1 MPDKP
6 SRPAPLTR
14 SWRTRRFGVTVEVP
28 RRIGKRLKV
37 LQPFASHEV
46 APRLHVAD
54 RVPDLHVER
63 HDVDAALMSWRSA
76 ENTDFQEQVRKE
88 TVVQTDLAKRVAGVW
103 WYHSIELPGGV
114 VTPGEYDHRPLVPY
128 YGIPDDLTGQ
138 RVLDVASFDGFWSFE
153 FERRGGDVTAVD
165 VATWA
170 ELDHAYPV
178 QDRWDEIGE
187 RPPTGAG
194 FRIAAEALGSKVR
207 RVTSNVY
214 DLDPAEL
221 GTFDLVHMGDLL
233 LHLRDPVRALR
244 RVRSV
249 TGGRAMI
256 VDSINT
262 EVSPPPGQHLV
273 DYRGGWHA
281 TIWWLPTLD
290 TLAQMVLDAGFS
302 DVHVHLV
309 YRLDL
314 KFTSGAWRAVLMA
327 TP

>member
-1 MPDKP
+1 MSDEP
-6 SRPAPLTR
+6 SRPQPLTR
-14 SWRTRRFGVTVEVP
+14 SWRSRRFGLTVEVP
-28 RRIGKRLKV
+28 RRIGKRLKM
-37 LQPFASHEV
+37 LQPFPTREV
-46 APRLHVAD
+46 APGLEIARRVPELHVD
-54 RVPDLHVER
+54 R
-63 HDVDAALMSWRSA
+63 HDVDAALMSWRSEEHA
-76 ENTDFQEQVRKE
+76 AYQHDVRAKDAPE
-88 TVVQTDLAKRVAGVW
+88 DDLARRVRSIW

-153 FERRGGDVTAVD
+153 FERRGADVTAID

-178 QDRWDEIGE
+178 QDRWDEIGDTTA
-187 RPPTGAG
+187 TGAG
-194 FRIAAEALGSKVR
+194 FRLAAEALGSRVR

-262 EVSPPPGQHLV
+262 EVSAPPGQHLM

-302 DVHVHLV
+302 DVQVHQV

-314 KFTSGAWRAVLMA
+314 KFTTGAWRAVLMA